1 VSAAE
6 VLLGLVMLAGLV
18 GVVVPV
24 LPGLVLILGA
34 GIVWVPVADAGPAGW
49 AVIGAMAL
57 LAVAGTAATV
67 WIGGRRAAR
76 SGVPRW
82 VLTAGAVG
90 AVIGFF
96 VVPVVGAL
104 LGGPAGIFVAE
115 LARVRDPTRAWAST
129 VDALKGVGLG
139 IVVQFVAGVAMIAV
153 WAVAVLTL

>member
-1 VSAAE
+1 MSVAE

-24 LPGLVLILGA
+24 LPGLLLILGA
-34 GIVWVPVADAGPAGW
+34 GIVWVPIAGAGAAGW
-49 AVIGAMAL
+49 VVVGAMAL
-57 LAVAGTAATV
+57 LAAAGTAATV

-115 LARVRDPTRAWAST
+115 LARVRDPSRAWAST
-129 VDALKGVGLG
+129 LEALKGVGLG

-153 WAVAVLTL
+153 WAVAVLAL

>member
-1 VSAAE
+1 MSAAE
-6 VLLGLVMLAGLV
+6 VVLGLVMLAGLV

-24 LPGLVLILGA
+24 LPGLILILGA
-34 GIVWVPVADAGPAGW
+34 GLVWIPVADPGPAGW
-49 AVIGAMAL
+49 VVVGVMAA
-57 LAVAGTAATV
+57 LAVAGTSATV

-115 LARVRDPTRAWAST
+115 LARVGDPSRAWAAT
-129 VDALKGVGLG
+129 LEALKGVGLG
-139 IVVQFVAGVAMIAV
+139 ILVQFVAGVAMIAV
-153 WAVAVLTL
+153 WVVGVLTL